1 MPEQTTHIATGL
13 RDSLGNLSVGELQ
26 SALGVQ
32 LKALAAYAGQYPW
45 LHSIYEKFVIVECGG
60 KYYRHNYSTSGST
73 ITLSSTRQEVRIAWQ
88 ADAVTTQLS
97 ESDRRNRGTHIKQ
110 EGGFREAFE
119 PTAPNEA
126 GISESCVLLRAGTNK
141 SGRRHYT
148 PEFIREHLDRF
159 DGAMC
164 HMDHPTMSESRDR
177 PERTMGTLAAVVRN
191 PRWQETVA
199 EGGATQ
205 GAVVGDL
212 EFLATDAGRNMQA
225 AFGNPVV
232 REKAGLSIYWPGP
245 VKVARRKL
253 GGSLVDVPLQLLG
266 DGQFNVDFVTRPN
279 AGGRV
284 GPLKES
290 EADADMDIAD
300 VTLEMLEAERP
311 ELIEAVRQGYVK
323 QPEPAAK
330 PQTGMSEAERTEFEA
345 LKARGRR
352 ADAKDIVDAKL
363 AEAQL
368 PEAVKTEIRA
378 DFAEA
383 ECTDATAFAAVV
395 DAKIARMKTL
405 AESLQPRGAR
415 GVVAEPPPAGG
426 RGKSAQE
433 LMAEDKP
440 TQ

>member
-1 MPEQTTHIATGL
+1 MPEQTTHVAAGL
-13 RDSLGNLSVGELQ
+13 L
-26 SALGVQ
+26 
-32 LKALAAYAGQYPW
+32 
-45 LHSIYEKFVIVECGG
+45 
-60 KYYRHNYSTSGST
+60 T
-73 ITLSSTRQEVRIAWQ
+73 
-88 ADAVTTQLS
+88 
-97 ESDRRNRGTHIKQ
+97 ESDRRSRGAYIKQ
-110 EGGFREAFE
+110 EGGFREAIE

-126 GISESCVLLRAGTNK
+126 GIAEGCVLLRAGTNK
-141 SGRRHYT
+141 SGKRHYT
-148 PEFIREHLDRF
+148 PDFIRGHLDRF

-191 PRWQETVA
+191 PRWQETVS

-212 EFLATDAGRNMQA
+212 EFLATDAGRNMAA
-225 AFGNPVV
+225 AFRNPVV

-253 GGSLVDVPLQLLG
+253 GEAQVDVPLELLG

-290 EADADMDIAD
+290 EADMDIAD

-311 ELIEAVRQGYVK
+311 ELIEAARKGYVK

-368 PEAVKTEIRA
+368 PEAVKTEVRA

-395 DAKIARMKTL
+395 DAKIARMKTMV
-405 AESLQPRGAR
+405 ESLQPRGAR
-415 GVVAEPPPAGG
+415 GVVAEPPPSGGAG
-426 RGKSAQE
+426 KTVKELLAESAQT
-433 LMAEDKP
+433 K
-440 TQ
+440 

>member
-1 MPEQTTHIATGL
+1 M
-13 RDSLGNLSVGELQ
+13 
-26 SALGVQ
+26 
-32 LKALAAYAGQYPW
+32 
-45 LHSIYEKFVIVECGG
+45 
-60 KYYRHNYSTSGST
+60 
-73 ITLSSTRQEVRIAWQ
+73 
-88 ADAVTTQLS
+88 
-97 ESDRRNRGTHIKQ
+97 GTHSRGAYIKQ
-110 EGGFREAFE
+110 EGGLREAIE
-119 PTAPNEA
+119 PTAPNES
-126 GISESCVLLRAGTNK
+126 GIAEGCVLLRAGTNK
-141 SGRRHYT
+141 SGKRHYT
-148 PEFIREHLDRF
+148 PEFIQGHLDRF

-199 EGGATQ
+199 DADGAST

-212 EFLATDAGRNMQA
+212 EFLGTDAGRNMAA
-225 AFGNPVV
+225 AFRNPVV

-253 GGSLVDVPLQLLG
+253 GEAQVDVPLELLG

-290 EADADMDIAD
+290 EADMDIAD

-311 ELIEAVRQGYVK
+311 ELIEAARKGYVK

-368 PEAVKTEIRA
+368 PEAVKTEVRA

-395 DAKIARMKTL
+395 DAKIARMKTMV
-405 AESLQPRGAR
+405 ESLQPRGAR
-415 GVVAEPPPAGG
+415 GVVAEPPPSGGAG
-426 RGKSAQE
+426 KTVKELLAESAQT
-433 LMAEDKP
+433 K
-440 TQ
+440 